1 MNKKKILLIVVAIV
15 VVAVGIVVAVVSQ
28 KEKEMDPEEFLER
41 FEQAAE
47 EVLGEDVQQVSKTE
61 LVATLT
67 YGHETDKDNNIYYRI
82 LKTTYGEAGDP
93 DAVTGLNT
101 DALNVLFPV
110 DMMDSCEEMI
120 IQDWHGAL
128 YKKDDTAY
136 LCWTYDPEVTYVL
149 EYTPSKMDDSEIIKM
164 MCGHCFD
171 KSFASESGEKRR
183 GLFFGK
189 VCSGKC
195 REEVFERKYFLRY
208 NKAI

>member
-1 MNKKKILLIVVAIV
+1 MNRKKIFFIVLVIAV
-15 VVAVGIVVAVVSQ
+15 VVFGAIFALTSQ
-28 KEKEMDPEEFLER
+28 KEKEMNPEEFLER
-41 FEQAAE
+41 FEKAAE
-47 EVLGEDVQQVSKTE
+47 EVLGEDIQQVSKTE

-93 DAVTGLNT
+93 SSVTGLNT

-110 DMMDSCEEMI
+110 DMMDSCDEMM

-149 EYTPSKMDDSEIIKM
+149 EYTPSKMPDSEIIKM
-164 MCGHCFD
+164 
-171 KSFASESGEKRR
+171 AESAEP
-183 GLFFGK
+183 
-189 VCSGKC
+189 V
-195 REEVFERKYFLRY
+195 E
-208 NKAI
+208 

>member
-1 MNKKKILLIVVAIV
+1 MNKKKILLIVLAIAV
-15 VVAVGIVVAVVSQ
+15 VVVGVIIAVVSQ

-61 LVATLT
+61 LAATIT
-67 YGHETDKDNNIYYRI
+67 YVHETDNDNNIYYRI

-93 DAVTGLNT
+93 SAVTGRNT

-110 DMMDSCEEMI
+110 DMMDSCEEMM

-149 EYTPSKMDDSEIIKM
+149 EYTPSKMPDSEIIKM
-164 MCGHCFD
+164 
-171 KSFASESGEKRR
+171 AESAAPIDEK
-183 GLFFGK
+183 
-189 VCSGKC
+189 
-195 REEVFERKYFLRY
+195 
-208 NKAI
+208 

>member
-1 MNKKKILLIVVAIV
+1 MNKKKILLIVLAIAV
-15 VVAVGIVVAVVSQ
+15 VVVGVIIAVVSQ
-28 KEKEMDPEEFLER
+28 KEKEMDPEELLER

-61 LVATLT
+61 LAATIT

-93 DAVTGLNT
+93 TSVTGLNT
-101 DALNVLFPV
+101 DALNILFPV
-110 DMMDSCEEMI
+110 DMMDSCEEMM

-149 EYTPSKMDDSEIIKM
+149 EYIPSKMPDSEIIKM
-164 MCGHCFD
+164 
-171 KSFASESGEKRR
+171 AESAAPID
-183 GLFFGK
+183 
-189 VCSGKC
+189 
-195 REEVFERKYFLRY
+195 EE
-208 NKAI
+208 

>member
-1 MNKKKILLIVVAIV
+1 MNKKKILLIVVAI

-28 KEKEMDPEEFLER
+28 KEKEMDPKEFLER

-61 LVATLT
+61 LAATLT

-93 DAVTGLNT
+93 SSITGLNT

-110 DMMDSCEEMI
+110 EMMDSCEEMM

-149 EYTPSKMDDSEIIKM
+149 EYTPSKMPDSEILKM
-164 MCGHCFD
+164 
-171 KSFASESGEKRR
+171 AESAKPI
-183 GLFFGK
+183 
-189 VCSGKC
+189 
-195 REEVFERKYFLRY
+195 EE
-208 NKAI
+208 